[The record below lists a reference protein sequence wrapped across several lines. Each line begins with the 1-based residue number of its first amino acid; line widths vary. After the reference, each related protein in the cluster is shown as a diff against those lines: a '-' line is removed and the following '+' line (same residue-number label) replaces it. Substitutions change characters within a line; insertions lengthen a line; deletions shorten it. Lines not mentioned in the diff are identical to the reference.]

1 MRHNLPRLGGRPWT
15 SVLLGVT
22 MLVLASA
29 CGKSNTP
36 SGGGPTPKSTQSIQ
50 VTKDATLAA
59 EVPSDIM
66 SKGSVTVAV
75 DASYAPNEFFGADNK
90 TIEGWDVDLG
100 QAIGTVLGV
109 NFNFEEAGFDTIIPG
124 LSSGKYDIGMSSFTD
139 NKERE
144 MTVDMVTYFSAGTSF
159 YVKAGSGVNIGTLDD
174 LCGHTVAVEKGTTQ
188 LDDSTAQSKKC
199 TDAGK
204 PAVKVSAFPDQNGAN
219 LALSS
224 GRAEV
229 GMADSP
235 VAAYQVK
242 LSNGQFM
249 LSGQPYGVAPYGIAV
264 ARPAGTAAGMAPM
277 SKPILD
283 ALMKL
288 ISDGAYMQIL
298 VKWGV
303 EAGAITNPVI
313 NGAVS

>member
-1 MRHNLPRLGGRPWT
+1 MADKLSRLVSRRGPA
-15 SVLLGVT
+15 VVVMVALLT
-22 MLVLASA
+22 LASA
-29 CGKSNTP
+29 CGKKSGSNSST
-36 SGGGPTPKSTQSIQ
+36 SGGNAFGAKESSTI
-50 VTKDATLAA
+50 AA
-59 EVPSDIM
+59 EVPSSVK

-75 DASYAPNEFFGADNK
+75 DASYAPNEFFA
-90 TIEGWDVDLG
+90 
-100 QAIGTVLGV
+100 A
-109 NFNFEEAGFDTIIPG
+109 
-124 LSSGKYDIGMSSFTD
+124 D

-144 MTVDMVTYFSAGTSF
+144 QTVDMVTYFSAGTSF
-159 YVKAGSGVNIGTLDD
+159 YVNTNGGPDIGSLDD
-174 LCGHTVAVEKGTTQ
+174 LCGHSVAVEKGTTQ
-188 LDDSTAQSKKC
+188 LDDATAQSKTC

-204 PAVKVSAFPDQNGAN
+204 PAVSVSAFPDQNGAN

-242 LSNGQFM
+242 LSNGKFK

-264 ARPAGTAAGMAPM
+264 PRPSGSAPGTGPM

-283 ALMKL
+283 ALKEL
-288 ISDGAYMQIL
+288 ISDGVYVKIL
-298 VKWGV
+298 TKWGV
-303 EAGAITNPVI
+303 QAGAITSPAI

>member
-1 MRHNLPRLGGRPWT
+1 MADKLPRLLSRRGPA
-15 SVLLGVT
+15 VVVMVALLT
-22 MLVLASA
+22 LASA
-29 CGKSNTP
+29 CGKKSGSNSST
-36 SGGGPTPKSTQSIQ
+36 SGGNAFGAKESSTI
-50 VTKDATLAA
+50 AA
-59 EVPSDIM
+59 EVPSSVK

-75 DASYAPNEFFGADNK
+75 DASYAPNEFFAADNK
-90 TIEGWDVDLG
+90 TIEGWDIDLG
-100 QAIGTVLGV
+100 HALGTVMGV
-109 NFNFEEAGFDTIIPG
+109 DFKFEEAGFDGIIPG
-124 LSSGKYDIGMSSFTD
+124 LASGKYDVGMSSFTD

-144 MTVDMVTYFSAGTSF
+144 QTVDMVTYFSAGTSF
-159 YVKAGSGVNIGTLDD
+159 YVNTNGGPDIGSLDD
-174 LCGHTVAVEKGTTQ
+174 LCGHSVAVEKGTTQ
-188 LDDSTAQSKKC
+188 LDDATAQSKTC

-204 PAVKVSAFPDQNGAN
+204 PAVSVSAFPDQNGAN

-242 LSNGQFM
+242 LSNGKFK

-264 ARPAGTAAGMAPM
+264 PRPSGSAPGTGPM

-283 ALMKL
+283 ALKEL
-288 ISDGAYMQIL
+288 ISDGVYVKIL
-298 VKWGV
+298 TKWGV
-303 EAGAITNPVI
+303 QAGAITSPAI